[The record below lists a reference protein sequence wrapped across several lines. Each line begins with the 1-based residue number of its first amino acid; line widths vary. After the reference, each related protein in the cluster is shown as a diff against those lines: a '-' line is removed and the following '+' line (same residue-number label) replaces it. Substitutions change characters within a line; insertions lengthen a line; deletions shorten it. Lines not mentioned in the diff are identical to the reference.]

1 MAETFRY
8 RIYTPEKIFQD
19 DVTESLVLQGLD
31 GQLCVQAHHMPALFA
46 LDTGLIRVKKDGVWR
61 QFVSTEGFV
70 DVNYNRAYIYV
81 DFCLEEEDAEKAAEE
96 LSRLK
101 AKERRSVREHKRN
114 AITLARTIAELSRRD
129 RKNKS
134 PNL

>member
-46 LDTGLIRVKKDGVWR
+46 LDTGLIRVKK
-61 QFVSTEGFV
+61 
-70 DVNYNRAYIYV
+70 
-81 DFCLEEEDAEKAAEE
+81 EEEDAEKAAEE
-96 LSRLK
+96 LTRLK
-101 AKERRSVREHKRN
+101 ARERRSVREHKRN